1 MKKILTAAACLCI
14 AAAAGAQKYDGL
26 IDKTV
31 AVVGG
36 EFIMLSDIEQEV
48 QMMRANGYA
57 SDKNMRCDILEN
69 ILESKMF
76 LMQAKVDS
84 LTINQEMVMANLNQR
99 MDAVRTS
106 LGGDDK
112 VEEYFG
118 KSVYKLRQEWQQ
130 QLEDMSL
137 TQQEQMQIA
146 KNIPEVSPFDVK
158 TYVDTADVRNLPEI
172 PAKYQMSQICIYPDR
187 EKAKME
193 AKEKLLALRER
204 IMAGEKFST
213 LARLYSQD
221 LSNARKGGELGM
233 AAKGSFWPAFSD
245 AAMAL
250 KPGMVSNVVETPD
263 GFHIIQLIS
272 KKGDMF
278 NARHILI
285 KPEYTAED
293 RTKGF
298 KTLDSLRTQIDSGK
312 ISFETAARMY
322 SQDPA
327 TRTNGGQMADIN
339 TGSSYFEIDQLK
351 PSDYLAIRNL
361 KEGEISKPLASLDN
375 EGRNG
380 NLVYKII
387 RLDKVIP
394 AHTAR
399 FENDYTALLD
409 EIRYIKQKEALDK
422 CFDKKIKE
430 TYIVIDP
437 LFKGCEFNRSGWAEK
452 IRKD

>member
-1 MKKILTAAACLCI
+1 
-14 AAAAGAQKYDGL
+14 
-26 IDKTV
+26 
-31 AVVGG
+31 
-36 EFIMLSDIEQEV
+36 
-48 QMMRANGYA
+48 
-57 SDKNMRCDILEN
+57 
-69 ILESKMF
+69 
-76 LMQAKVDS
+76 
-84 LTINQEMVMANLNQR
+84 MANLNQR

-361 KEGEISKPLASLDN
+361 KEGEISEPVESMDN
-375 EGRNG
+375 EGRGATDRNFG
-380 NLVYKII
+380 NTVYKII
-387 RLDKVIP
+387 RLDRIIP
-394 AHTAR
+394 SHTAN
-399 FENDYTALLD
+399 FEKDYNVLFEQVQML
-409 EIRYIKQKEALDK
+409 KQNEAIDK
-422 CFDKKIKE
+422 FLEKKISE
-430 TYIVIDP
+430 TKIIIDP
-437 LFKGCEFNRSGWAEK
+437 LFADCEFKRAAWAEK
-452 IRKD
+452 VRK

>member
-204 IMAGEKFST
+204 IMAGEKFS
-213 LARLYSQD
+213 
-221 LSNARKGGELGM
+221 
-233 AAKGSFWPAFSD
+233 P
-245 AAMAL
+245 
-250 KPGMVSNVVETPD
+250 
-263 GFHIIQLIS
+263 
-272 KKGDMF
+272 
-278 NARHILI
+278 
-285 KPEYTAED
+285 
-293 RTKGF
+293 
-298 KTLDSLRTQIDSGK
+298 
-312 ISFETAARMY
+312 
-322 SQDPA
+322 PA
-327 TRTNGGQMADIN
+327 TT
-339 TGSSYFEIDQLK
+339 L
-351 PSDYLAIRNL
+351 LAGPEQR
-361 KEGEISKPLASLDN
+361 PQ
-375 EGRNG
+375 GR
-380 NLVYKII
+380 
-387 RLDKVIP
+387 
-394 AHTAR
+394 
-399 FENDYTALLD
+399 
-409 EIRYIKQKEALDK
+409 
-422 CFDKKIKE
+422 
-430 TYIVIDP
+430 
-437 LFKGCEFNRSGWAEK
+437 
-452 IRKD
+452 

>member
-137 TQQEQMQIA
+137 TQQEQM
-146 KNIPEVSPFDVK
+146 
-158 TYVDTADVRNLPEI
+158 LL
-172 PAKYQMSQICIYPDR
+172 
-187 EKAKME
+187 
-193 AKEKLLALRER
+193 KLL
-204 IMAGEKFST
+204 
-213 LARLYSQD
+213 
-221 LSNARKGGELGM
+221 RKQ
-233 AAKGSFWPAFSD
+233 A
-245 AAMAL
+245 
-250 KPGMVSNVVETPD
+250 
-263 GFHIIQLIS
+263 
-272 KKGDMF
+272 
-278 NARHILI
+278 I
-285 KPEYTAED
+285 K
-293 RTKGF
+293 
-298 KTLDSLRTQIDSGK
+298 
-312 ISFETAARMY
+312 
-322 SQDPA
+322 
-327 TRTNGGQMADIN
+327 
-339 TGSSYFEIDQLK
+339 
-351 PSDYLAIRNL
+351 
-361 KEGEISKPLASLDN
+361 
-375 EGRNG
+375 
-380 NLVYKII
+380 
-387 RLDKVIP
+387 
-394 AHTAR
+394 
-399 FENDYTALLD
+399 
-409 EIRYIKQKEALDK
+409 
-422 CFDKKIKE
+422 
-430 TYIVIDP
+430 
-437 LFKGCEFNRSGWAEK
+437 
-452 IRKD
+452 